1 MSKTKSKFDDIK
13 IGSKKLRKLWHQEV
27 DNIFDKT
34 DSMSQSHREEN
45 LTALQ
50 TYLTEIKKVIN
61 EMNVTVKQNDKI
73 LKSKKLSELR
83 NYRSKV
89 KEYQDL
95 PEHYSHMPT
104 LGSKKDMEK
113 ELSIEIGNFR
123 AILKQLQ
130 QANSSVS

>member
-1 MSKTKSKFDDIK
+1 M
-13 IGSKKLRKLWHQEV
+13 

-34 DSMSQSHREEN
+34 DSMSQSYREEN

-95 PEHYSHMPT
+95 PEHH
-104 LGSKKDMEK
+104 D
-113 ELSIEIGNFR
+113 
-123 AILKQLQ
+123 
-130 QANSSVS
+130 

>member
-1 MSKTKSKFDDIK
+1 
-13 IGSKKLRKLWHQEV
+13 
-27 DNIFDKT
+27 
-34 DSMSQSHREEN
+34 
-45 LTALQ
+45 
-50 TYLTEIKKVIN
+50 
-61 EMNVTVKQNDKI
+61 MNVTVKQNDKL

-95 PEHYSHMPT
+95 PEHHDSHMPT
-104 LGSKKDMEK
+104 LGSKIDMEK